1 VIIGGGGPRM
11 LGVAAEHADIVAIT
25 ANLRAGAVGEDAIA
39 DSMPEAYDRKIA
51 RVKEVAGDRFD
62 SMEINSLAMNTSITD
77 DRDGALEFFAQIF
90 NAPKEVVA
98 QSPALIAGSV
108 GEIVETLQERRD
120 RWGFNYVVV
129 QQNGGQ
135 GMEQF
140 SEVIAVLA
148 GT

>member
-1 VIIGGGGPRM
+1 MAHSSSSLRSSTPRK
-11 LGVAAEHADIVAIT
+11 
-25 ANLRAGAVGEDAIA
+25 R
-39 DSMPEAYDRKIA
+39 SWP
-51 RVKEVAGDRFD
+51 
-62 SMEINSLAMNTSITD
+62 
-77 DRDGALEFFAQIF
+77 
-90 NAPKEVVA
+90 
-98 QSPALIAGSV
+98 SPALIAGSV

-140 SEVIAVLA
+140 SEVIAALA

>member
-1 VIIGGGGPRM
+1 
-11 LGVAAEHADIVAIT
+11 
-25 ANLRAGAVGEDAIA
+25 
-39 DSMPEAYDRKIA
+39 
-51 RVKEVAGDRFD
+51 
-62 SMEINSLAMNTSITD
+62 MEINSLAMNTSITD
-77 DRDGALEFFAQIF
+77 DRDGASSSSLRSSTPRKRSLPITGPHRRF
-90 NAPKEVVA
+90 
-98 QSPALIAGSV
+98 V

-140 SEVIAVLA
+140 SEVIAALA